1 MPYPWEVPPPVYQY
15 VGDAHNQ
22 FMAKGDELS
31 NKATEYASR
40 LANFNYNLAPS
51 VFTTGFDFN
60 GQLSGFNRPATPQIN
75 LDEFQTTPVA
85 PVQAPASFTARDI
98 TGLSIPELTATP
110 PVSSNLAKPVAPL
123 ISVPTAP
130 ARPSLPPLPAEPDF
144 ASLTPAPVTLESLNL
159 PTIPSVALPAFTAT
173 RPQFNAPVL
182 SQDGWQFTPETYVS
196 ALLDKI
202 KSRLTLWMEGQ
213 QALPAAIERALYDRG
228 RARIEEEVDENIE
241 RVWDE
246 FGARGFSAPPGQV
259 AARVDDLVFK
269 GDTRKAEFN
278 TTATLK
284 SFDEALANMRL
295 AVQQGISLEG
305 VTINLHIEGQ
315 RLLLASAQHLRDTGI
330 ALLNA
335 AIAEFNALMQ
345 GYQTD
350 AAVHET
356 RLKAALSVLEEARL
370 RIEAEKL
377 KGEINEQSVRAYVAA
392 WEGVRTAASAYES
405 RVKAVSAQAEML
417 KIPIEIFAEET
428 RAFEAVWNAHG
439 KEWDG
444 YRAGIE
450 ADGIKSQNY
459 RALVEAH
466 NTRIQGIVAI
476 GNHEIEAERLRV
488 AQNGQEIQLFEAG
501 IRGVEAALG
510 QERNRL
516 SALAQKVQ
524 AQATI
529 FAAQAQL
536 ETAAAAATDRTF
548 ELGLEKAKAESSAH
562 LETNRMRSQEK
573 VQLLQL
579 LQEAMKTVATV
590 LTQLASSTMSA
601 MNYSAGI
608 SGSISSGYTLTESRE
623 L

>member
-15 VGDAHNQ
+15 VGDAHNT

-31 NKATEYASR
+31 NKAVDYAAQ
-40 LANFNYNLAPS
+40 LANFNHHLAPS

-60 GQLSGFNRPATPQIN
+60 GQLSGFNRPATPQID
-75 LDEFQTTPVA
+75 LDGFATTPVT
-85 PVQAPASFTARDI
+85 PVQAPAAFTGRDI
-98 TGLSIPELTATP
+98 AGLTIPELDAEP
-110 PVSSNLAKPVAPL
+110 PVSSLPAKPVAPL
-123 ISVPTAP
+123 VSMPTAP
-130 ARPSLPPLPAEPDF
+130 ARPSLPALPAEPDF
-144 ASLTPAPVTLESLNL
+144 ASLTPTPVTLETLNL
-159 PTIPSVALPAFTAT
+159 PTVPSVELPSFTAA

-182 SQDGWQFTPETYVS
+182 SQEGWTFTPETYVS

-202 KSRLTLWMEGQ
+202 KSRLTTWMDGQ
-213 QALPAAIERALYDRG
+213 EALPAAIERALYDRG
-228 RARIEEEVDENIE
+228 RARIEEEIDETIE
-241 RVWDE
+241 GVWDE
-246 FGARGFSAPPGQV
+246 AGARGFSAPPGQV
-259 AARVDDLVFK
+259 GARIDAIRFK
-269 GDTRKAEFN
+269 GATRTAEFN

-305 VTINLHIEGQ
+305 VTINLHVEGQ

-350 AAVHET
+350 AAVYET
-356 RLKAALSVLEEARL
+356 RLKAALAVLEEARL
-370 RIEAEKL
+370 RIEVEKL
-377 KGEINEQSVRAYVAA
+377 KGDINEQSVRLYAAA
-392 WEGVRTAASAYES
+392 WEGVRSAASAYES
-405 RVKAVSAQAEML
+405 RVNAVSAQAEML

-428 RAFEAVWNAHG
+428 KAFEAVWNAHG

-444 YRAGIE
+444 YRAAVE
-450 ADGIKSQNY
+450 ADGVKSQNY
-459 RALVEAH
+459 RAIVEAH
-466 NTRIQGIVAI
+466 NTRIQGIVAV
-476 GNHEIEAERLRV
+476 GNHEIEAERLRI
-488 AQNGQEIQLFEAG
+488 AQNGQGVQLYEAG
-501 IRGVEAALG
+501 IRGVEAALSS
-510 QERNRL
+510 ERNRL
-516 SALAQKVQ
+516 TAIAQKVQ

-529 FAAQAQL
+529 FAAQADL
-536 ETAAAAATDRTF
+536 ETAASAATDRTYQ
-548 ELGLEKAKAESSAH
+548 LGLEKAKTESSAH
-562 LETNRMRSQEK
+562 LEVGRMRSQEK

-608 SGSISSGYTLTESRE
+608 SGSISSGYSLTESRE

>member
-40 LANFNYNLAPS
+40 LANFNYNLTPS

-60 GQLSGFNRPATPQIN
+60 GQLSGFNRPATPQID

-85 PVQAPASFTARDI
+85 PVQAPAAFSGRDI
-98 TGLSIPELTATP
+98 TGLSIPELTAQP
-110 PVSSNLAKPVAPL
+110 PVSSGQAKPVAPL
-123 ISVPTAP
+123 IAAPTAP
-130 ARPSLPPLPAEPDF
+130 ARPSLPALPAEPDF

-159 PTIPSVALPAFTAT
+159 PAIPSVALPAFTAA

-182 SQDGWQFTPETYVS
+182 SQDGWQFTPEQYVS

-202 KSRLTLWMEGQ
+202 KSRLTTWMDGQ
-213 QALPAAIERALYDRG
+213 EALPAAIERALYDRG
-228 RARIEEEVDENIE
+228 RARIEVEVDEAVDQ
-241 RVWDE
+241 VWDE
-246 FGARGFSAPPGQV
+246 FGARGFTAPPDMLV
-259 AARVDDLVFK
+259 ARTDAIRFK
-269 GDTRKAEFN
+269 GETQKAEFN

-335 AIAEFNALMQ
+335 AIAEFNALMS

-350 AAVHET
+350 AAVYET

-444 YRAGIE
+444 YRAGVE

-466 NTRIQGIVAI
+466 DTRIRGIIAV

-488 AQNGQEIQLFEAG
+488 AQNGQGIQLYEAG
-501 IRGVEAALG
+501 IRGVEAALS

-516 SALAQKVQ
+516 NAIAQKVQ

-548 ELGLEKAKAESSAH
+548 ELGLEKAKAESNAH
-562 LETNRMRSQEK
+562 METSRMRSQEK